1 MAALTKANLKQVQAT
16 VDDAL
21 DGLLE
26 DLRGAAAANTGLS
39 VAEVVGRVIEA
50 RASRRAAEEPA
61 DG

>member
-39 VAEVVGRVIEA
+39 VQRG
-50 RASRRAAEEPA
+50 SNSTLLH
-61 DG
+61 